1 MIVYHFL
8 STFTRY
14 LFEFDKSLLKGV
26 HFPLG
31 STRFSPVFLT
41 VKSHRLSQR
50 FDYYFFFLYNC
61 GISVFF
67 FLDIKGSFPASTSAK
82 KMAFG

>member
-1 MIVYHFL
+1 MAEFMIVYHFL

-26 HFPLG
+26 HFPPET
-31 STRFSPVFLT
+31 SRFSPVFLT

-50 FDYYFFFLYNC
+50 FDPYFFFLYNC
-61 GISVFF
+61 GISVFS
-67 FLDIKGSFPASTSAK
+67 FLI
-82 KMAFG
+82 

>member
-1 MIVYHFL
+1 MAEFMIVYHFL

-26 HFPLG
+26 HFPPG

-50 FDYYFFFLYNC
+50 FDHYFFFLYNC
-61 GISVFF
+61 GISVFS
-67 FLDIKGSFPASTSAK
+67 FLI
-82 KMAFG
+82 

>member
-1 MIVYHFL
+1 MAEFMIIYHFL
-8 STFTRY
+8 SIFTQY

-26 HFPLG
+26 PFPPG

-50 FDYYFFFLYNC
+50 FDHYFFFLCNYS
-61 GISVFF
+61 ISVFS
-67 FLDIKGSFPASTSAK
+67 FLI
-82 KMAFG
+82 

>member
-1 MIVYHFL
+1 MAEFMIVYHFL

-14 LFEFDKSLLKGV
+14 LFEFDKSLLKGAL
-26 HFPLG
+26 FPPG

-50 FDYYFFFLYNC
+50 FDSYFFFLYNYS
-61 GISVFF
+61 ISVFS
-67 FLDIKGSFPASTSAK
+67 FLI
-82 KMAFG
+82 

>member
-1 MIVYHFL
+1 MAEFMIVYHFL

-26 HFPLG
+26 PFPPE

-41 VKSHRLSQR
+41 VKSHRLSQK
-50 FDYYFFFLYNC
+50 FDHSFFFLYNYS
-61 GISVFF
+61 ISVFS
-67 FLDIKGSFPASTSAK
+67 FLI
-82 KMAFG
+82 

>member
-1 MIVYHFL
+1 MAEFMIVYHFL

-26 HFPLG
+26 HFPPET
-31 STRFSPVFLT
+31 SRFSPVFLT

-50 FDYYFFFLYNC
+50 FGHYFLYNC
-61 GISVFF
+61 GISVFP
-67 FLDIKGSFPASTSAK
+67 FLI
-82 KMAFG
+82 

>member
-1 MIVYHFL
+1 MAEFMIVYHFL

-26 HFPLG
+26 HFSPE

-50 FDYYFFFLYNC
+50 FDSCFFFLYNC
-61 GISVFF
+61 GISVFS
-67 FLDIKGSFPASTSAK
+67 FLI
-82 KMAFG
+82 

>member
-26 HFPLG
+26 PFPPE

-50 FDYYFFFLYNC
+50 FDPY
-61 GISVFF
+61 FF
-67 FLDIKGSFPASTSAK
+67 FLDIKGPFPASTSAK
-82 KMAFG
+82 EMAFG

>member
-1 MIVYHFL
+1 MAEFMIVYHFL

-26 HFPLG
+26 PFPLG
-31 STRFSPVFLT
+31 SIRFSPVFLT

-50 FDYYFFFLYNC
+50 FDSYFFFLYNC
-61 GISVFF
+61 GISVFS
-67 FLDIKGSFPASTSAK
+67 FLI
-82 KMAFG
+82 

>member
-1 MIVYHFL
+1 MAEFMIVYHFL

-41 VKSHRLSQR
+41 VKSHRLSQK
-50 FDYYFFFLYNC
+50 FDPYFFFLYNYS
-61 GISVFF
+61 ISVFS
-67 FLDIKGSFPASTSAK
+67 FLI
-82 KMAFG
+82 